1 MTPVTVVIQCYVSL
15 HIVNMKTPPVL
26 SLINFL
32 HPQQWQIVQQAATI
46 AAEFNLRLF
55 AVGGIVR
62 DALLADAELSQNP
75 RIPITKNK
83 LITDID
89 LVVDG
94 APKAGIMVATALQK
108 YYRQAKLQTHDQFQ
122 TAELHFAAS
131 SLDNLDNSDTSN
143 PIDWN
148 FTIDLATARQEV
160 YAYEG
165 ANPEVQN
172 TTIDQDLYRR
182 DFTINALA
190 IQVLPSGI
198 PTEIID
204 QFHGLTDLKQGL
216 LRPIRTGSFAEDPRR
231 IYRAVRFA
239 VRLNLALV
247 PSMELEIKNTINTGH
262 FDNLGGSRL
271 RAEIIYNLQERP
283 IIKSSQIWQRLHDLD
298 ALRCIHSNLKLP
310 DKFTKDLRLL
320 DWLTK
325 QITQIYASR
334 QSVKS
339 KFKHPNYNFAE
350 LGLTLICS
358 YLSDADLE
366 ELNLPLNNE
375 QQAISKTMQ
384 KYQVIVANLENYL
397 ITHNLQDFH
406 YIKPSF
412 IYEQFCHC
420 HEWELIIWFCR
431 GSKPMR
437 QLIWCYLSRWQFV
450 QSPFNGKDL
459 QQLGYPSGKIL
470 GRILAELRNLC
481 LDQVIDSP
489 QSAREWLAQNRPIIV

>member
-1 MTPVTVVIQCYVSL
+1 
-15 HIVNMKTPPVL
+15 MKTPPVL

-46 AAEFNLRLF
+46 ATEYNLRLF

-62 DALLADAELSQNP
+62 DALLADTEFSRNP
-75 RIPITKNK
+75 SLPVTKNK
-83 LITDID
+83 SITDID

-94 APKAGIMVATALQK
+94 APKAGITVATTLQK

-122 TAELHFAAS
+122 TAELNFVAN
-131 SLDNLDNSDTSN
+131 SLDDSDILS

-172 TTIDQDLYRR
+172 TTIDRDLYRR

-204 QFHGLTDLKQGL
+204 QFNGLTDLKQRL

-239 VRLNLALV
+239 VRLDLTLV
-247 PSMELEIKNTINTGH
+247 PSMELEIKKTVNTGH

-283 IIKSSQIWQRLHDLD
+283 IIKSSQIWQKLANLD
-298 ALRCIHSNLKLP
+298 ALRCIHPNLTLSNKTSNKTSDRLP
-310 DKFTKDLRLL
+310 VKFPQNLRLL
-320 DWLTK
+320 HWLTK
-325 QITQIYASR
+325 QITAIYESI
-334 QSVKS
+334 QLTKPNL
-339 KFKHPNYNFAE
+339 KHPNYNFAE
-350 LGLTLICS
+350 LGLTLLCS
-358 YLSDADLE
+358 YLSDTDLK

-375 QQAISKTMQ
+375 QQNVSETMQ
-384 KYQVIVANLENYL
+384 KYQIIVANLEDYL
-397 ITHNLQDFH
+397 ITHNLQDFRH
-406 YIKPSF
+406 IKPSF
-412 IYEQFCHC
+412 IYGQFCHC
-420 HEWELIIWFCR
+420 HEWELILWFCR

-437 QLIWCYLSRWQFV
+437 QLIWRYLSRWQFV
-450 QSPFNGKDL
+450 QSPLNGKDL
-459 QQLGYPSGKIL
+459 QQLGYPSGKSL
-470 GRILAELRNLC
+470 GKILAELRNLY

-489 QSAREWLAQNRPIIV
+489 QSAREWLAQNGTIATEHTS